1 MGALIM
7 VILFFDPMGIGFEAS
22 VTKMSNFR

>member
-1 MGALIM
+1 MGTPIM

-22 VTKMSNFR
+22 VTKMSNSR